1 MTFSRLLFLA
11 AFALL
16 TLASCNAWGVIQ
28 GLRQTR
34 PHKASDIL
42 KAFLALL
49 CVASLCSCGAQVV
62 TKNDGTRIANVTVLS
77 KTSLDVNAD
86 GSVNMR
92 ADANVA
98 AKEIGKGVDR
108 AIGAGLVKQGIGALQ
123 SVGNNVVESVTK

>member
-42 KAFLALL
+42 KVFLALL
-49 CVASLCSCGAQVV
+49 CVASLCSCSTQVV
-62 TKNDGTRIANVTVLS
+62 TRPNGDRLVNNNLLS
-77 KTSLDVNAD
+77 KGRIEQRPD
-86 GSVNMR
+86 GSFVMAGNAEKA
-92 ADANVA
+92 ADKLAGYGGA
-98 AKEIGKGVDR
+98 LIK
-108 AIGAGLVKQGIGALQ
+108 AGLITRGVEAVQ
-123 SVGNNVVESVTK
+123 SVSNNAVDSIK